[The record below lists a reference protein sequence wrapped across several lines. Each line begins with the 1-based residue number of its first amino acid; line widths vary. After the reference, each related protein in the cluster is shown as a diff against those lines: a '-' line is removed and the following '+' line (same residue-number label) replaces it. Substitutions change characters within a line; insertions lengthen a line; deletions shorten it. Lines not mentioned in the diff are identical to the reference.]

1 MCISSTESSKSL
13 TTGDEEIGWSV
24 RWVVDGGPGVVRPGV
39 VIMIV
44 PDDSRSSCVLKLSSS
59 AVMVIVFVTI
69 IRTVSVEVIVSTRVP
84 LLMSC
89 LFETLSTFEEV
100 DSDSQGPTVVITSRN
115 SFVAVNAQV

>member
-13 TTGDEEIGWSV
+13 TTGDEEIGWSD
-24 RWVVDGGPGVVRPGV
+24 RWFVDGGPGVVRPGV